1 MLNFVSAPRILR
13 QVFVKSLEE
22 KCLTQE
28 LVSIDLVDD
37 QKESVLIPENTRTL
51 RNGKKFLTKSEIV
64 TKFYFKKFEH
74 FSKFFLNCFELDI
87 FEEKFCNFNIWLNSN
102 ITNVVSPLQKT
113 SPILI

>member
-74 FSKFFLNCFELDI
+74 FSKFFLNCFPKDYGNRI
-87 FEEKFCNFNIWLNSN
+87 
-102 ITNVVSPLQKT
+102 
-113 SPILI
+113 